1 MIVLI
6 PNNDYED
13 FDEEENDGLDTD
25 LDMESEPSLTYRL
38 DLENKRIVGKIDDI
52 EAIQQAVLL
61 ILQTERYKFE
71 MYSWDYGVEMED
83 LRGAS
88 IPYVMS
94 EVKQRLIDA
103 LTADDRI
110 ESLEDFKITKVGKS
124 TLHITFTV
132 ITSQEEFE
140 MESEVEI

>member
-1 MIVLI
+1 MI
-6 PNNDYED
+6 PNNENYED
-13 FDEEENDGLDTD
+13 FDDEENDGLDTEF
-25 LDMESEPSLTYRL
+25 DMTSEPSLTYRL
-38 DLENKRIVGKIDDI
+38 DVDNKRIIGRIDDI
-52 EAIQQAVLL
+52 EAIKQAILL

-71 MYSWDYGVEMED
+71 MYSWDYGFEMED

-110 ESLEDFKITKVGKS
+110 ESLEDFKITKTGKN
-124 TLHITFTV
+124 TLYIVFTV
-132 ITSQEEFE
+132 ITTQEDEFE

>member
-1 MIVLI
+1 MI
-6 PNNDYED
+6 PNNENYED
-13 FDEEENDGLDTD
+13 FDEDENDGLETD
-25 LDMESEPSLTYRL
+25 FDIETEPSLTYRL
-38 DLENKRIVGKIDDI
+38 DLENKRIVGRIDEV

-71 MYSWDYGVEMED
+71 MYSWDYGFEMDD

-103 LTADDRI
+103 ITADDRI
-110 ESLEDFKITKVGKS
+110 SSLEDFKIKKVGKS
-124 TLHITFTV
+124 GGF
-132 ITSQEEFE
+132 
-140 MESEVEI
+140 